1 MALTD
6 FFTQIADSIRSKD
19 GTTDAIKATDFPQ
32 RILNIPSGG
41 GNIKFAKGSFTLSEN
56 QNSITIEHNIGI
68 TPEVIVLVTNTTS
81 LKTDN
86 NSITGIIYSTE
97 FTNCFVMYGKNSSV
111 RVILSN
117 IVTDKTDTQF
127 TISSSTYSL
136 LQGVKYNWYVIGGT
150 E

>member
-6 FFTQIADSIRSKD
+6 FLTQIADSIRSKD
-19 GTTDAIKATDFPQ
+19 GTTDVIKAKDFPQ
-32 RILNIPSGG
+32 RILDIPSGG

-81 LKTDN
+81 LKTYD

-111 RVILSN
+111 RVLLSN